1 MRFTVLVILLLA
13 SMHPMLAQPSLHD
26 GGNPYFA
33 EAGNVDVIQEIE
45 PNNLNTTGQEV
56 YPGDVVRGSVD
67 MWSDELDYF
76 GVWLEPGQTLL
87 LTLSH
92 AAGDGVSMSVWDEEG
107 THLGASNPGKA
118 RDTLFLGEEETD
130 YGGQYIVS
138 VNATMTEAGG
148 GAYVLEIDAGYLV
161 NWYAPQVGWNAATE
175 MFDAKGNLLYTESL
189 SSYQFAESAS
199 STASSA
205 PAWTTGD
212 FWNFTV
218 TMPSMMGAEYSE
230 YHQMTVTGTE
240 TVSGNE
246 CYRVSLEGK
255 MTFSMSFFGMTTTTT
270 DEETGVA
277 CYATSDLSL
286 VHENITFTSKMET
299 SGGIGAMSSDETSGR
314 SCTTSDGEPDEDCDG
329 VEDFFDDCSGTA
341 PGAEVDFWGCS
352 EAQNNGGGSGGNDGD
367 GDGVPDTDD
376 DCPNT
381 EDGASVDLN
390 GCSEAQ
396 NGGGNGNGDGS
407 DGNGGSDGGDA
418 DGDGVSDADD
428 MCPDTMTGATVDVM
442 GCSDA
447 QNGGGNNGGDD
458 GSGNGG
464 SGGSGNGG
472 DDGSGDIDLGIG
484 CVPDMSDMSTTTVFR
499 SDLVYAQGM
508 DHFHFPIEE
517 GTVWS
522 EAAVGDGSISM
533 SSEMGGC
540 EMFSIDVPASDAL
553 PLNYRH
559 LSTKD
564 FTVGNDSVTANGI
577 QVFAGRQGNNDW
589 ATPDFT
595 LLPSVPDDVAKMGLP
610 FAAWVNVVGFNEFNA
625 SVNMSASIDVENAPI
640 MFDAYQLT
648 IDEAG
653 TVIVDTMNLSS
664 GVYVLTVTGSS
675 SGGAERSITIP
686 FTVDNDPDFE
696 IMSFDP
702 WIVLPQG
709 VEWVVPTPIF
719 IEPVN
724 GFGADVSVSVT
735 VPDGVTAQLDFA
747 RGSAPFMSILT
758 LTIPGNFTAG
768 DYTVIV
774 TGTAGSNVHSDELTF
789 TLTSLPE
796 FSLEIEEREQI
807 ITNGAMSI
815 SGVINAHN
823 GLDLALGGALDIFIE
838 PYNQALLDS
847 AVIEFGAM
855 NSNGNLPFT
864 VIFTVNDTTDR
875 NEYTVNL
882 NVVALDGGVT
892 HMASVAFVT
901 ESSTLDGTAV
911 AADASAVVSGNTSQ
925 HDGTEEAAQAIANGE
940 EVEQDDQTADDET
953 KNDGSSDSQS
963 SNTALIVGSTIG
975 ILGIVIGVAVVLMR
989 RRDNSS
995 GKDFNQPQLNQAHAQ
1010 PMPAQAGVA
1019 PMPDY
1024 ATGQQAIQPAQQVQP
1039 VQPAVAPAP
1048 PAMVTAPPP
1057 PAQLTTVA
1065 DYTGLLPGGTYDQST
1080 GQTVYVQADGVRW
1093 QMMGDGS
1100 FNRL

>member
-1 MRFTVLVILLLA
+1 MLLNNYMRQLKPSTMRFTVLVILLLA

-33 EAGNVDVIQEIE
+33 EAGNVDAIQEIE

-107 THLGASNPGKA
+107 THLGASNPGKT
-118 RDTLFLGEEETD
+118 RDTQFLGEEETD

-205 PAWTTGD
+205 PTWTTGD
-212 FWNFTV
+212 FWNFSI
-218 TMPSMMGAEYSE
+218 TMPSMMGVDYNE

-255 MTFSMSFFGMTTTTT
+255 MTFSLSFFGTTTTTT

-286 VHENITFTSKMET
+286 VHENITFTSKIET
-299 SGGIGAMSSDETSGR
+299 SGGFGAMSSDEASGR
-314 SCTTSDGEPDEDCDG
+314 SCTTSDWGEPDEDCDD
-329 VEDFFDDCSGTA
+329 VEDDWDDCPGTA
-341 PGAEVDFWGCS
+341 LGEEVDAWGCS
-352 EAQNNGGGSGGNDGD
+352 DAQNGGGSGGGD
-367 GDGVPDTDD
+367 GDG
-376 DCPNT
+376 
-381 EDGASVDLN
+381 
-390 GCSEAQ
+390 
-396 NGGGNGNGDGS
+396 GDGNSSS
-407 DGNGGSDGGDA
+407 DATDT
-418 DGDGVSDADD
+418 DGDGVSDEDD
-428 MCPDTMTGATVDVM
+428 MCPDTTAGATVDMM

-464 SGGSGNGG
+464 DNGSGNGG
-472 DDGSGDIDLGIG
+472 DNGSGGIDLGIG
-484 CVPDMSDMSTTTVFR
+484 CVPDMSDMSTTTVVR
-499 SDLVYAQGM
+499 SDLTYAQGM
-508 DHFHFPIEE
+508 DYFHFPIEE

-522 EAAVGDGSISM
+522 ESAMGDGSISM

-540 EMFSIDVPASDAL
+540 ELFSIDVPASNAL

-577 QVFAGRQGNNDW
+577 QVFAGREGNNDW

-595 LLPSVPDDVAKMGLP
+595 LLPSVLDSIAKMGLP
-610 FAAWVNVVGFNEFNA
+610 FAAWVNVVGFNEFD
-625 SVNMSASIDVENAPI
+625 STVNMSASIDVENAPI

-653 TVIVDTMNLSS
+653 TVVVDTMNLSS

-675 SGGAERSITIP
+675 NGGAERSITIP

-696 IMSFDP
+696 ILSFDP

-758 LTIPGNFTAG
+758 LTIPANFTAG

-855 NSNGNLPFT
+855 NSNGDLPFT

-975 ILGIVIGVAVVLMR
+975 ILGVVVGVALVLMR
-989 RRDNSS
+989 RRDNSA
-995 GKDFNQPQLNQAHAQ
+995 GKDFNQPQWNQAPAQ
-1010 PMPAQAGVA
+1010 PIPAQASVA

-1024 ATGQQAIQPAQQVQP
+1024 ATGQQAMQPVQQVQP
-1039 VQPAVAPAP
+1039 VQPAVAPTS

>member
-1 MRFTVLVILLLA
+1 MLLNGYMCPFKPTVMRFTVLVILLLA
-13 SMHPMLAQPSLHD
+13 SMHPMLAQPSLDD
-26 GGNPYFA
+26 GENSYFT
-33 EAGNVDVIQEIE
+33 EAGNVDVSQEIE

-107 THLGASNPGKA
+107 THLGASNPGKT
-118 RDTLFLGEEETD
+118 RDTLFLGEEQTD

-161 NWYAPQVGWNAATE
+161 HWYAPQVGWNAATE

-189 SSYQFAESAS
+189 STYQFAESAA

-205 PAWTTGD
+205 PTWTTGD

-218 TMPSMMGAEYSE
+218 TMPSMMGIDYNE

-255 MTFSMSFFGMTTTTT
+255 MTLTMSFFGMTTTTT
-270 DEETGVA
+270 DEKTGVA

-286 VHENITFTSKMET
+286 VHENITFTSKLET
-299 SGGIGAMSSDETSGR
+299 SSGFGAMSSDETSGR
-314 SCTTSDGEPDEDCDG
+314 SCTTSDWGDPDEDCDD
-329 VEDFFDDCSGTA
+329 VEDDWDNCPGTA
-341 PGAEVDFWGCS
+341 LGAEVDAFGCS
-352 EAQNNGGGSGGNDGD
+352 D
-367 GDGVPDTDD
+367 
-376 DCPNT
+376 
-381 EDGASVDLN
+381 
-390 GCSEAQ
+390 AQ
-396 NGGGNGNGDGS
+396 NGGGGG
-407 DGNGGSDGGDA
+407 DGNGSSDTADA
-418 DGDGVSDADD
+418 DGDGVSDDD
-428 MCPDTMTGATVDVM
+428 DTCPDTMAGATVDMM

-458 GSGNGG
+458 GSGG
-464 SGGSGNGG
+464 
-472 DDGSGDIDLGIG
+472 IDLGIG
-484 CVPDMSDMSTTTVFR
+484 CVPDMSDLSTTAVVH
-499 SDLVYAQGM
+499 SNLIYAQGM
-508 DHFHFPIEE
+508 DYFHFPIEE

-522 EAAVGDGSISM
+522 ESAVGDGSISM

-540 EMFSIDVPASDAL
+540 ELFSIDVPVSDAL

-559 LSTKD
+559 LSTKN

-577 QVFAGRQGNNDW
+577 QVFAGREGNNDW

-595 LLPSVPDDVAKMGLP
+595 LLQSVPDNVAKMGLP

-625 SVNMSASIDVENAPI
+625 SVNMSASLNAENAQI
-640 MFDAYQLT
+640 MFDVYQLT
-648 IDEAG
+648 IDDAG
-653 TVIVDTMNLSS
+653 TVVVDTMNLSS
-664 GVYVLTVTGSS
+664 GEYVLTVTGSS
-675 SGGAERSITIP
+675 NGGAERSITIP
-686 FTVDNDPDFE
+686 FTIDNDPDFE
-696 IMSFDP
+696 ILSLDP

-758 LTIPGNFTAG
+758 LTIPANLTAG

-774 TGTAGSNVHSDELTF
+774 TGTVGSNVHSDEITF

-823 GLDLALGGALDIFIE
+823 GLDLALGGALDVFIE

-847 AVIEFGAM
+847 AVIEFGTM
-855 NSNGNLPFT
+855 TSNGDLPFT
-864 VIFTVNDTTDR
+864 VTFTVNDTTDR

-911 AADASAVVSGNTSQ
+911 AADASAVVTGNTSQ
-925 HDGTEEAAQAIANGE
+925 HDGTEDAAQAIANGE
-940 EVEQDDQTADDET
+940 EVEQEDQTKDEQT
-953 KNDGSSDSQS
+953 KNDSSSETQS
-963 SNTALIVGSTIG
+963 SNTVLIVGSTIG
-975 ILGIVIGVAVVLMR
+975 ILGVVIGVAIVLMR
-989 RRDNSS
+989 RRDDDADKIS
-995 GKDFNQPQLNQAHAQ
+995 NQPQWNQA
-1010 PMPAQAGVA
+1010 PAQSMPTQAGMA

-1024 ATGQQAIQPAQQVQP
+1024 ATAQQPVQP
-1039 VQPAVAPAP
+1039 VQQMQPVQPIQPMQVAAPVAPVQPTAVPAP
-1048 PAMVTAPPP
+1048 ASVATAPPP
-1057 PAQLTTVA
+1057 PAQPTTVA
-1065 DYTGLLPGGTYDQST
+1065 DYTGLQPGGSYDQST
-1080 GQTVYVQADGVRW
+1080 GQTVYIQADGVCW

>member
-13 SMHPMLAQPSLHD
+13 SMHPMLAQPSLD
-26 GGNPYFA
+26 NGENPSFA

-107 THLGASNPGKA
+107 THLGASNPGKT
-118 RDTLFLGEEETD
+118 RDTLFLGEDETD

-161 NWYAPQVGWNAATE
+161 HWYAPQVGWNAATE

-189 SSYQFAESAS
+189 SSYQFAASAS

-205 PAWTTGD
+205 PTWTTGD
-212 FWNFTV
+212 FWNFSV
-218 TMPSMMGAEYSE
+218 TMPSMMGVDYNE

-246 CYRVSLEGK
+246 CYRVNLEGK

-286 VHENITFTSKMET
+286 VHENITFTSKIET
-299 SGGIGAMSSDETSGR
+299 SGGFGAMSSDETSGR
-314 SCTTSDGEPDEDCDG
+314 SCTTSDLGEPDEDCDD
-329 VEDFFDDCSGTA
+329 VADDWDDCLGTA
-341 PGAEVDFWGCS
+341 LGAEVDAWGCS
-352 EAQNNGGGSGGNDGD
+352 D
-367 GDGVPDTDD
+367 
-376 DCPNT
+376 
-381 EDGASVDLN
+381 
-390 GCSEAQ
+390 AQ
-396 NGGGNGNGDGS
+396 NGGGGGGNGDDGDGS
-407 DGNGGSDGGDA
+407 GGSDATDT
-418 DGDGVSDADD
+418 DGDGVSDDDD
-428 MCPDTMTGATVDVM
+428 MCPDTVAGATVDMM

-447 QNGGGNNGGDD
+447 QNGGDD
-458 GSGNGG
+458 
-464 SGGSGNGG
+464 GSGNGG
-472 DDGSGDIDLGIG
+472 DDGSGDDGNDGSGGIDLGIG
-484 CVPDMSDMSTTTVFR
+484 CVPDMSDMSTTTVVR
-499 SDLVYAQGM
+499 SDLTYAQGM
-508 DHFHFPIEE
+508 DYFHFPIEE

-522 EAAVGDGSISM
+522 ESAVGDGSISM
-533 SSEMGGC
+533 SSEFGGC
-540 EMFSIDVPASDAL
+540 ELFSIDVPVSDAL

-559 LSTKD
+559 LSTKN
-564 FTVGNDSVTANGI
+564 FTVGNDSVPANGI
-577 QVFAGRQGNNDW
+577 QVFAGREGNNDW

-595 LLPSVPDDVAKMGLP
+595 LLQSVPDDVAKMGLP

-625 SVNMSASIDVENAPI
+625 SVNMSANLNAEDAPV
-640 MFDAYQLT
+640 MFDAYELT
-648 IDEAG
+648 IDDAG

-664 GVYVLTVTGSS
+664 GEYALTVTGSS
-675 SGGAERSITIP
+675 NGGAERLITIP

-696 IMSFDP
+696 ILSLDP

-724 GFGADVSVSVT
+724 GFGADVSVGVT

-758 LTIPGNFTAG
+758 LTIPANLTAG

-774 TGTAGSNVHSDELTF
+774 TGTAGSTVHSDEITF

-823 GLDLALGGALDIFIE
+823 GLDLALGGALDVFIE

-847 AVIEFGAM
+847 AVIEFGTM
-855 NSNGNLPFT
+855 TSNGDLPFT

-901 ESSTLDGTAV
+901 QSSTLDGTAV

-940 EVEQDDQTADDET
+940 EVEQEDQTKDDET
-953 KNDGSSDSQS
+953 KNNGSSDSQS
-963 SNTALIVGSTIG
+963 SNTGLIVGSTIG
-975 ILGIVIGVAVVLMR
+975 ILGVVVGVAVVLMR
-989 RRDNSS
+989 RRDDGA
-995 GKDFNQPQLNQAHAQ
+995 GKDFNQQQWNQTPAQ
-1010 PMPAQAGVA
+1010 PMPAQAGMS

-1024 ATGQQAIQPAQQVQP
+1024 ATAQQPVQQMQPVQP
-1039 VQPAVAPAP
+1039 VQIAQPVQHVPPVQPAQPMPVPASVAPVQPAAVPAPAP
-1048 PAMVTAPPP
+1048 VVTAPPP
-1057 PAQLTTVA
+1057 PAQPTTVA
-1065 DYTGLLPGGTYDQST
+1065 DYTGLTPGGSYDQST
-1080 GQTVYVQADGVRW
+1080 GQTLYIQADGVRW

>member
-1 MRFTVLVILLLA
+1 MRFTVLAILILA
-13 SMHPMLAQPSLHD
+13 SMHPLLTQTSLD
-26 GGNPYFA
+26 DEEKPYFTA
-33 EAGNVDVIQEIE
+33 DGKVDVIQETE

-56 YPGDVVRGSVD
+56 YPGDVIRGSVD

-107 THLGASNPGKA
+107 THLSASNPGKT
-118 RDTLFLGEEETD
+118 RDTLFLGEDETD
-130 YGGQYIVS
+130 YGGLYIVS

-161 NWYAPQVGWNAATE
+161 HWYAPQIGWNAATE

-189 SSYQFAESAS
+189 SSYQFAESTS

-205 PAWTTGD
+205 PTWTAGD
-212 FWNFTV
+212 FWNFSV
-218 TMPSMMGAEYSE
+218 TMPSMMGVDYNE

-270 DEETGVA
+270 EEETGVA

-286 VHENITFTSKMET
+286 MHENLTFTSKIET
-299 SGGIGAMSSDETSGR
+299 SGGFGAMSSDETSGR
-314 SCTTSDGEPDEDCDG
+314 SCTTSDGEPDEDCDD
-329 VEDFFDDCSGTA
+329 VEDFFDDCPGTTT
-341 PGAEVDFWGCS
+341 GAEVDFWGCS
-352 EAQNNGGGSGGNDGD
+352 D
-367 GDGVPDTDD
+367 
-376 DCPNT
+376 
-381 EDGASVDLN
+381 
-390 GCSEAQ
+390 AQ
-396 NGGGNGNGDGS
+396 NGGGNGNDDGGDDGS
-407 DGNGGSDGGDA
+407 GNGGSDATDA
-418 DGDGVSDADD
+418 DGDGVSDDDD
-428 MCPDTMTGATVDVM
+428 MCPDTMAGASVDMM
-442 GCSDA
+442 GCSNA

-464 SGGSGNGG
+464 NDGDDGSGNGG
-472 DDGSGDIDLGIG
+472 DDGSDGIDPGFG
-484 CVPDMSDMSTTTVFR
+484 CIPDMSDLTSTTEVR
-499 SDLVYAQGM
+499 SNLIYAQGI

-522 EAAVGDGSISM
+522 ESAVGDGSISM

-540 EMFSIDVPASDAL
+540 ELFSIEVPVSDAL

-577 QVFAGRQGNNDW
+577 QVFAGREGNNDW

-595 LLPSVPDDVAKMGLP
+595 LLQSVPDNVAKMGLP
-610 FAAWVNVVGFNEFNA
+610 FAAWVNVVGFNEFNTT
-625 SVNMSASIDVENAPI
+625 VNMSASINAENAPI
-640 MFDAYQLT
+640 MFDGDQLT
-648 IDEAG
+648 VDNAG
-653 TVIVDTMNLSS
+653 TVVVDTMNLSS
-664 GVYVLTVTGSS
+664 GEYLLTVTGSS
-675 SGGAERSITIP
+675 NGGAERSITIP

-696 IMSFDP
+696 ILSFDP

-735 VPDGVTAQLDFA
+735 VPDGMTAQLDFA
-747 RGSAPFMSILT
+747 RGSAPFMSVLT
-758 LTIPGNFTAG
+758 LTIPANFTAG

-774 TGTAGSNVHSDELTF
+774 TGTAGNNVHSDEITF

-807 ITNGAMSI
+807 ITNGAMTI

-823 GLDLALGGALDIFIE
+823 GLNLALGGALDIFIE

-847 AVIEFGAM
+847 AVIEFGTM
-855 NSNGNLPFT
+855 TQNGNLPFT

-911 AADASAVVSGNTSQ
+911 AADASAVVTGNTSQ
-925 HDGTEEAAQAIANGE
+925 HDGSEDAAQAIANGE
-940 EVEQDDQTADDET
+940 EVEQEDQTTDGDTKDDS
-953 KNDGSSDSQS
+953 SSDTQS
-963 SNTALIVGSTIG
+963 SNTALVVGSTIG
-975 ILGIVIGVAVVLMR
+975 ILGIVVGVAVVLMR
-989 RRDNSS
+989 RRDDGTGQN
-995 GKDFNQPQLNQAHAQ
+995 FNQPQWNQPSAQ
-1010 PMPAQAGVA
+1010 SMPVQADMA

-1024 ATGQQAIQPAQQVQP
+1024 ATVQQPVQHMQPVQHVQQVQEVQPLQVASPVAP
-1039 VQPAVAPAP
+1039 VQPTAVPTPAP
-1048 PAMVTAPPP
+1048 VATAPPP
-1057 PAQLTTVA
+1057 PAQPTTVA
-1065 DYTGLLPGGTYDQST
+1065 DYTGLPPGGSYDQST
-1080 GQTVYVQADGVRW
+1080 GQTIYIQADGVRW